1 MNINIP
7 VLCSVTLS
15 ACYLLVANTLY
26 AAPLTL
32 EERVALLEN
41 KLSSNMKE
49 LDATKAQLKKYE
61 SLMPPLEVISAN
73 PATPEKV
80 DSASSMTLADI
91 SKYVKDDIGFNYSG
105 YFRSGYA
112 VGNRGSAKSYA
123 IGSLGRFGQEN
134 SSWYDLE
141 FSQRVYR
148 DGNKTAKAVVM
159 LDGNVDGQYSAGWFD
174 STSDNLLQFSD
185 IYLTT
190 RGFLPFAPE
199 ADFWVGKH
207 TLPKFEIQMLDFKY
221 HKSDSAAGIGL
232 ENWQLGP
239 GKVNVALVREDLDAH
254 AVDSSVSQTQQ
265 INTNTLDARYTAIP
279 LWDRAT
285 LDLFG
290 RYSAANKTDLN
301 KHNENNG
308 TYYSVKDAWHAG
320 ARLTQ
325 NWQNGGFT
333 YVTAQMAN
341 NSIASGMGLVTDS
354 SALYGYNGQYYGE
367 HTNGTAWRLL
377 SEGENYLLPNV
388 IMAHALV
395 YAAGNDIYDYYT
407 GAHTD
412 FNSVR
417 AVVRP
422 AYIWDTF
429 NQTGVELGWFDQ
441 RNKAGGETYHESGLK
456 TTLFHTFKVGTS
468 MLTSRPEI
476 RFFATYLKTFDN
488 EITQFTFN
496 DNKKDQFT
504 VGAQAEVWW

>member
-1 MNINIP
+1 MNIKLP

-15 ACYLLVANTLY
+15 ACSLFVSGALH

-32 EERVALLEN
+32 EQRVTLLESQ
-41 KLSSNMKE
+41 LSSNMQE

-61 SLMPPLEVISAN
+61 SAAPQAVPQAKVNTA
-73 PATPEKV
+73 PTATTA
-80 DSASSMTLADI
+80 ASTMTLGEI
-91 SKYVKDDIGFNYSG
+91 GKYVKEDIGFNYSG

-112 VGNRGSAKSYA
+112 AGNRGSAKSYA

-134 SSWYDLE
+134 SSWFDLE
-141 FSQRVYR
+141 LSQRVWQE
-148 DGNKTAKAVVM
+148 GNKSARAVVM
-159 LDGNVDGQYSAGWFD
+159 LDGNVGGQYSSGWFD

-207 TLPKFEIQMLDFKY
+207 SLPKFEIQMLDFKY
-221 HKSDSAAGIGL
+221 HKSDSAAGLGL

-254 AVDSSVSQTQQ
+254 AVNSNVSQTQQ
-265 INTNTLDARYTAIP
+265 INTNTLDARYTGVP
-279 LWDRAT
+279 LWERAS

-301 KHNENNG
+301 KRDENNG
-308 TYYSVKDAWHAG
+308 TFYSVKDAWHAG

-325 NWQNGGFT
+325 NWQDGGFANLT
-333 YVTAQMAN
+333 LQMAS

-367 HTNGTAWRLL
+367 HTDGTAWRLL
-377 SEGENYLLPNV
+377 SEGENYLLPDV
-388 IMAHALV
+388 IVAHALV
-395 YAAGNDIYDYYT
+395 YAAGDDIYDYYT

-412 FNSVR
+412 FHSTR

-429 NQTGVELGWFDQ
+429 NQTGVELGWFSQ
-441 RNKAGGETYHESGLK
+441 RNKAQGETWRESGLK

-468 MLTSRPEI
+468 MLNSRPEI
-476 RFFATYLKTFDN
+476 RFFATYLKSFDN
-488 EITQFTFN
+488 QITQFTFN
-496 DNKKDQFT
+496 DDRKDQFT

>member
-1 MNINIP
+1 MNIKP
-7 VLCSVTLS
+7 VLYLFTLS
-15 ACYLLVANTLY
+15 ASSLFVANALY

-32 EERVALLEN
+32 EERVAILEN
-41 KLSSNMKE
+41 QLSSNMKE

-61 SLMPPLEVISAN
+61 SANLPTTARNETKSVSVITSDVA
-73 PATPEKV
+73 
-80 DSASSMTLADI
+80 SMTLADI
-91 SKYVKDDIGFNYSG
+91 SKYVKEDIGFNYSG

-112 VGNRGSAKSYA
+112 AGNRGAAKSYA

-141 FSQRVYR
+141 LSQRVYH
-148 DGNKTAKAVVM
+148 DGIKTAKAVVM
-159 LDGNVDGQYSAGWFD
+159 LDGNVGGQYSAGWFD
-174 STSDNLLQFSD
+174 RTSDNLLQFSD

-254 AVDSSVSQTQQ
+254 AIDSSMDQTQQ
-265 INTNTLDARYTAIP
+265 INTNTVDARYTGMP
-279 LWDRAT
+279 LWNKAT

-290 RYSAANKTDLN
+290 RYSAANKTDQN
-301 KHNENNG
+301 KRDENNG

-333 YVTAQMAN
+333 YLTAQMAN

-367 HTNGTAWRLL
+367 HTNGTAWRVL

-388 IMAHALV
+388 VIAHALV

-412 FNSVR
+412 FHSTR
-417 AVVRP
+417 AVMRP

-441 RNKAGGETYHESGLK
+441 RNKADGESYRESGLK
-456 TTLFHTFKVGTS
+456 MTLFHTLKVGPS

-476 RFFATYLKTFDN
+476 RFFATYLKSFDN

-496 DNKKDQFT
+496 DDKKDQFT

>member
-15 ACYLLVANTLY
+15 AYSLLVANTLY

-41 KLSSNMKE
+41 KLSSNVKE

-80 DSASSMTLADI
+80 DSASLMTLADI
-91 SKYVKDDIGFNYSG
+91 SKYVKEDIGFNFSG

-112 VGNRGSAKSYA
+112 VGNHGSAKSYA

-148 DGNKTAKAVVM
+148 DGNKTAKAVVT
-159 LDGNVDGQYSAGWFD
+159 LDGNVGGQYSAGWFD

-265 INTNTLDARYTAIP
+265 INTNTIDARYTAIP

-301 KHNENNG
+301 KNDENNG

-367 HTNGTAWRLL
+367 HTNGTAWRVL

-412 FNSVR
+412 FNSTR

-422 AYIWDTF
+422 AYIWDAF

-496 DNKKDQFT
+496 DDKKDQFT

>member
-1 MNINIP
+1 
-7 VLCSVTLS
+7 VTLS

>member
-7 VLCSVTLS
+7 VLYSVTLS
-15 ACYLLVANTLY
+15 ACSLLVANALY

-61 SLMPPLEVISAN
+61 SVIPPLEVISAN
-73 PATPEKV
+73 VAAPEKV
-80 DSASSMTLADI
+80 APASSMNLADI
-91 SKYVKDDIGFNYSG
+91 SKYVKEDIGFNYSG

-159 LDGNVDGQYSAGWFD
+159 LDGNVGGQYSAGWFD

-190 RGFLPFAPE
+190 KGFLPFAPE

-254 AVDSSVSQTQQ
+254 AVDSRVSQTQQ
-265 INTNTLDARYTAIP
+265 INTNTIDARYTAMP

-301 KHNENNG
+301 KHDENNG

-341 NSIASGMGLVTDS
+341 NSIASGMALVTDS

-367 HTNGTAWRLL
+367 HTNGTAWRVL

-407 GAHTD
+407 GGHTD
-412 FNSVR
+412 FNSTR

>member
-15 ACYLLVANTLY
+15 AGYLLVANTLY

-73 PATPEKV
+73 VATPEKV
-80 DSASSMTLADI
+80 APASSMTLADI
-91 SKYVKDDIGFNYSG
+91 SKYVKEDIGFNYSG

-159 LDGNVDGQYSAGWFD
+159 LDGNVEGQYSAGWFD

-367 HTNGTAWRLL
+367 HTNGTAWRFL

-496 DNKKDQFT
+496 DDKKDQFT

>member
-496 DNKKDQFT
+496 DDKKDQFT

>member
-1 MNINIP
+1 MNIKIP
-7 VLCSVTLS
+7 VLCSMTLS
-15 ACYLLVANTLY
+15 ACSLLVANALY

-32 EERVALLEN
+32 EERVALLERQ
-41 KLSSNMKE
+41 LSTNMQE
-49 LDATKAQLKKYE
+49 LNATKAQLKKYE
-61 SLMPPLEVISAN
+61 SVTPPVEVISAN
-73 PATPEKV
+73 VATPEKTAPV
-80 DSASSMTLADI
+80 SSMTLSDI
-91 SKYVKDDIGFNYSG
+91 SKYVKEDIGFNYSG

-112 VGNRGSAKSYA
+112 AGNRGSAKSYA

-134 SSWYDLE
+134 SSWFDLE
-141 FSQRVYR
+141 LSQRVYHE
-148 DGNKTAKAVVM
+148 GNKTAKAVVM
-159 LDGNVDGQYSAGWFD
+159 LDGNVGGQYSAGWFD

-265 INTNTLDARYTAIP
+265 INTNTIDARYTAMP
-279 LWDRAT
+279 VWDNAT

-301 KHNENNG
+301 KRDENNG

-333 YVTAQMAN
+333 YLTAQMAN

-377 SEGENYLLPNV
+377 TEGENYLLPNV

-412 FNSVR
+412 FHSTR

-496 DNKKDQFT
+496 DDKKDQFT

>member
-15 ACYLLVANTLY
+15 ACSLLVANTLY

-80 DSASSMTLADI
+80 APASSMTLADI
-91 SKYVKDDIGFNYSG
+91 SKYVKEDIGFNYSG

-159 LDGNVDGQYSAGWFD
+159 LDGNVGGQYSAGWFD

-185 IYLTT
+185 IYLTMT
-190 RGFLPFAPE
+190 GFLPFAPE

-207 TLPKFEIQMLDFKY
+207 KLPKFEIQMLDFKY
-221 HKSDSAAGIGL
+221 HQSDSAAGIGL

-265 INTNTLDARYTAIP
+265 INTNTIDARYTAMP

-301 KHNENNG
+301 KHDENNG

-367 HTNGTAWRLL
+367 HTNGTAWRVL

-407 GAHTD
+407 GGHTD
-412 FNSVR
+412 FNSTR

>member
-1 MNINIP
+1 
-7 VLCSVTLS
+7 VTLS

-41 KLSSNMKE
+41 NLSSNMKE

-148 DGNKTAKAVVM
+148 DGNKMAKAVVM

-367 HTNGTAWRLL
+367 HTNGTAWRFL

-496 DNKKDQFT
+496 DDKKDQFT

>member
-7 VLCSVTLS
+7 VLYSVTLS
-15 ACYLLVANTLY
+15 ACSLLVANTLY

-159 LDGNVDGQYSAGWFD
+159 LDGNVGGQYSAGWFD

-265 INTNTLDARYTAIP
+265 INTNTIDARYTAIP

-301 KHNENNG
+301 KHDENNG

-367 HTNGTAWRLL
+367 HTNGTAWRVL

-412 FNSVR
+412 FNSTR

-496 DNKKDQFT
+496 DDKKDQFT